1 MHEIYCLG
9 TESASLS
16 FSGGE
21 LKTKESDSSSGYGV
35 RVLEKNKL
43 GFAYCQKEEDIE
55 KAKADAARMSR
66 FSVESKLSFAP
77 QSGYEK
83 MDIFDPALDLQDSAA
98 LRSFLDEAREGAE
111 SKGGHARV
119 MLDAGRMKV
128 KIDNSAGLHAEYVKT
143 AFSVYAECMHDDGFG
158 MAYVASHRPQS
169 VRDIGLKA
177 AQMASDMRGAKK
189 PESGTYTVVMEPDA
203 LMSVLDTLIPSF
215 SGDWKRRGI
224 TKLTAGEKK
233 FSDFFSLSEDGLA
246 QASDCRPFDDEGT
259 PSKKKFLVRD
269 GVVESFLY
277 DRETAAL
284 AGVDE
289 SGACSRD
296 GYDRPPT
303 IHTSNIV
310 ISPGTWNDLNEL
322 DKHIELHYAHGSHT
336 ANPTSGD
343 IGLEAS
349 AAFLVSKGERKPLK
363 GFMLSGNVFD
373 MFADIE
379 GIEKKQETNGSLIAP
394 RIAFRNLRVVS

>member
-1 MHEIYCLG
+1 MHEIYCLE

-21 LKTKESDSSSGYGV
+21 LKTKEFDSSNGYGV
-35 RVLEKNKL
+35 RVLEKKRI

-55 KAKADAARMSR
+55 KAKADATRMSR
-66 FSVESKLSFAP
+66 FSVESSMSFAP
-77 QSGYEK
+77 PADYRK
-83 MDIFDPALDLQDSAA
+83 MDMVDPSLDIQDSAA

-119 MLDAGRMKV
+119 MLDASRMKV
-128 KIDNSAGLHAEYVKT
+128 KLENDVGLHGEYDKT
-143 AFSVYAECMHDDGFG
+143 GFSVYAECMHDDGFG
-158 MAYVASHRPQS
+158 MAYVASHKAQP
-169 VRDIGLKA
+169 VREIGLRA

-224 TKLTAGEKK
+224 TKLAPGEKR
-233 FSDFFSLSEDGLA
+233 FSDNFTLCEDGLA
-246 QASDCRPFDDEGT
+246 PASDARPFDDEGT
-259 PSKKKFLVRD
+259 PSRKRYLVRD

-310 ISPGTWNDLNEL
+310 IGPGTWNDLNEL

-349 AAFLVSKGERKPLK
+349 AAFLVTKGERKPLK
-363 GFMLSGNVFD
+363 GFMLSGNIFE
-373 MFADIE
+373 MFTDIE
-379 GIEKKQETNGSLIAP
+379 GIEKKQQTNGSLIAP